1 MISLPSVG
9 LRATTLREPRQ
20 VRKEAAL
27 SGSRRAQRMAR
38 PAALK
43 GAESMGRGMVEQL
56 AIYRRYRASNFG
68 ELRGQDPIAKTLRR
82 AVADGR
88 IGHGLLFVGPRGT
101 GKTSTARI
109 VAKALNCLTPAD
121 GEPCGTCTSCIAIR
135 DGATFDVVESNA
147 ATSNRI
153 DDVREDL
160 IPLIT
165 TPPTDLKRKVLI
177 LDEVHR
183 FTNDAWDALLKWLEE
198 PPPGIVFIFCTTDP
212 SKIRPAILSRLQ
224 RFDFRPLPQA
234 TIAAKLSDILAAERR
249 SADPAAIELLAR
261 LADGGMRDAESMLDQ
276 LLSSGIETLRATDVE
291 ELLGLPGADRVLAL
305 TEAILDADVSAGL
318 AVLADFEARG
328 RDPKVVVDHLT
339 DLVRRALHAALAGGG
354 SVPGDASK
362 LPAGLD
368 LGGTPGTPLPLAG
381 RSRDELLRLAHAL
394 RRTEGGRGEADLR
407 LGLEL
412 LLLGGAQAGPAT
424 TTVAASPLVA
434 PAVAASS
441 AASATTPTRTRI
453 ASAGTASK
461 PASTP
466 SATTNLEGAARGAG
480 PAAAAV
486 PGEPRKARAASEG
499 GVSSQWEALV
509 AAADPAT
516 KPLLAD
522 AVPTFANGTLTLGYA
537 ASKRF
542 LRDRAEAR
550 RDKLQSL
557 ASVAYG
563 AAVAIAF
570 AEVEI
575 GDAALREVWGG

>member
-1 MISLPSVG
+1 
-9 LRATTLREPRQ
+9 
-20 VRKEAAL
+20 
-27 SGSRRAQRMAR
+27 
-38 PAALK
+38 
-43 GAESMGRGMVEQL
+43 MVEQL
-56 AIYRRYRASNFG
+56 AIYRRYRASTFG

-88 IGHGLLFVGPRGT
+88 LGHGLLFVGPRGT

-109 VAKALNCLTPAD
+109 VAKALNCLAPAD
-121 GEPCGTCTSCIAIR
+121 GEPCGSCTACIAIR
-135 DGATFDVVESNA
+135 DGVTFDVVESNA

-234 TIAAKLSDILAAERR
+234 SIAAKLNDILAAEKR

-276 LLSSGIETLRATDVE
+276 LLSSGIETLRAADVE
-291 ELLGLPGADRVLAL
+291 ELLGLPGADRIVAL
-305 TEAILDADVSAGL
+305 TEAILDADIPAGL

-354 SVPGDASK
+354 SVPGDAAK
-362 LPAGLD
+362 LPTGLD
-368 LGGTPGTPLPLAG
+368 LGGTPGTPPPLAG

-394 RRTEGGRGEADLR
+394 RRTEGGRGDADLR

-412 LLLGGAQAGPAT
+412 LLLGGGAQVAPTAQA
-424 TTVAASPLVA
+424 VAVSSAAA
-434 PAVAASS
+434 PAVAA
-441 AASATTPTRTRI
+441 AGATPATTPTRTRATPAAATAPTPAAPAI
-453 ASAGTASK
+453 ATS
-461 PASTP
+461 
-466 SATTNLEGAARGAG
+466 
-480 PAAAAV
+480 PAAAATV
-486 PGEPRKARAASEG
+486 ASPATAATPDAPRKARAASG
-499 GVSSQWEALV
+499 DAASAQWEALV

-563 AAVAIAF
+563 APVAIAF

-575 GDAALREVWGG
+575 GDAVLREVWGE

>member
-1 MISLPSVG
+1 
-9 LRATTLREPRQ
+9 
-20 VRKEAAL
+20 
-27 SGSRRAQRMAR
+27 
-38 PAALK
+38 
-43 GAESMGRGMVEQL
+43 MVEQL
-56 AIYRRYRASNFG
+56 AIYRRYRASTFG

-88 IGHGLLFVGPRGT
+88 LGHGLLFVGPRGT

-109 VAKALNCLTPAD
+109 VAKALNCLAPAE
-121 GEPCGTCTSCIAIR
+121 GEPCGSCTACVAIR
-135 DGATFDVVESNA
+135 DGVTFDVVESNA

-198 PPPGIVFIFCTTDP
+198 PPPGIVFVFCTTDP

-234 TIAAKLSDILAAERR
+234 SIAAKLTDILAAEKR

-276 LLSSGIETLRATDVE
+276 LLSSGIETLRAADVE
-291 ELLGLPGADRVLAL
+291 ELLGLPGADRIVAL
-305 TEAILDADVSAGL
+305 TEAILDADIPAGL

-354 SVPGDASK
+354 SVPGDATK

-368 LGGTPGTPLPLAG
+368 LGGTPGTPPPLAG

-394 RRTEGGRGEADLR
+394 RRTEGGRGDADLR

-412 LLLGGAQAGPAT
+412 LLLGGGAQVAPAAQ
-424 TTVAASPLVA
+424 TVAVSSAAA
-434 PAVAASS
+434 PAVAPAGASP
-441 AASATTPTRTRI
+441 ATTPTRTR
-453 ASAGTASK
+453 TT
-461 PASTP
+461 PAAAP
-466 SATTNLEGAARGAG
+466 APAPAVPAPAAATSRA
-480 PAAAAV
+480 AAAAV
-486 PGEPRKARAASEG
+486 ASPATAATPEAPRKARVASG
-499 GVSSQWEALV
+499 DATSAQWEALV

-522 AVPTFANGTLTLGYA
+522 AVPTFVHGTLTLGYA

-563 AAVAIAF
+563 TPVAIAF

-575 GDAALREVWGG
+575 GDAVLREVWGE